1 MKAKKKHE
9 RLSEIEQM
17 KGRQIKSVSKTR
29 EYGDDSEV
37 LTIKF
42 IDGSFIE
49 FYSGRVTG
57 YLGHDVH
64 CVISV
69 IE

>member
-1 MKAKKKHE
+1 MKAKKHE
-9 RLSEIEQM
+9 HLSEIEQM
-17 KGRQIKSVSKTR
+17 KGRQIQSVSKTR

-49 FYSGRVTG
+49 FDSDRVTG
-57 YLGHDVH
+57 YLGYDEH